1 MVSEKYTVLLNDNRT
16 KTKDILVKYK
26 FNSYS
31 FTYNHFLG
39 ELWRFFLNGTVHINT
54 F

>member
-31 FTYNHFLG
+31 FSYNYFLG